1 MRQTPNPR
9 QRFPFV
15 LRTVGSGGETLGGDL
30 LNWGREHLGVPI
42 NEFYGQTECN
52 LIVANCAALFTPTPG
67 SMGRP
72 VPGHE
77 VGVMNA
83 SGEMAPAGLEGEIAV
98 RRPDPAMFLGY
109 WNNPEAMAKKFHGE
123 WLLTGDRGRRDEDG
137 RYWFLGR
144 ADDVI
149 TTAGYR
155 VGPGEIEECLMKHPA
170 VSLAAVVGVPDP
182 VRTEI
187 IKAFIVLKPEQARSA
202 ELASEIQDFVRTRL
216 AAHEYPRLMEFV
228 DTLPMTAT
236 GKIMRRELRRM

>member
-1 MRQTPNPR
+1 MKPR
-9 QRFPFV
+9 
-15 LRTVGSGGETLGGDL
+15 
-30 LNWGREHLGVPI
+30 
-42 NEFYGQTECN
+42 
-52 LIVANCAALFTPTPG
+52 AG

-77 VGVMNA
+77 VDVLDERGDL
-83 SGEMAPAGLEGEIAV
+83 APMGSEGEIVV

-109 WNNPEAMAKKFHGE
+109 WNNPEATGKKFHGE
-123 WLLTGDRGRRDEDG
+123 WMLTGDRGRRDEDG
-137 RYWFLGR
+137 HFWFLGR

-170 VSLAAVVGVPDP
+170 VGLAAVVGVSDP
-182 VRTEI
+182 VRTEV
-187 IKAFIVLKPEQARSA
+187 IKAFIVLKSDHARSA
-202 ELASEIQDFVRTRL
+202 ELVSEIQDFVRTRL